1 MTTTDTTTGTAGTA
15 GAAGATGATGAAG
28 AAESAGGARAAESA
42 GAARAAGTTGTSGT
56 TGTTGTPA
64 AGAVAAAAAH
74 AGLTVLARA
83 GWDPAAHPGGPPNL
97 PGFTASPFGPLFARV
112 ADECLGAFHGTA
124 PAPPEAALAT
134 GLVMVSRLGDMA
146 TETAVTGS
154 VDRGTKASP
163 LLFYQS
169 VPSAVLGVVSSR
181 WGLGGPV
188 ICISPAGDS
197 LAEGLELAGL
207 LIEDGSARDVLVVL
221 IELGVDEGEPDTA
234 DALLVRGAGHGTPG
248 AGQEAGPV

>member
-1 MTTTDTTTGTAGTA
+1 MTTTAETVTA
-15 GAAGATGATGAAG
+15 
-28 AAESAGGARAAESA
+28 E
-42 GAARAAGTTGTSGT
+42 TS
-56 TGTTGTPA
+56 
-64 AGAVAAAAAH
+64 AAAAA

-97 PGFTASPFGPLFARV
+97 PGFTASPFGPLFAHI
-112 ADECLGAFHGTA
+112 ADRCLSAFHGTA
-124 PAPPEAALAT
+124 PAPPESGLTT

-146 TETAVTGS
+146 TETAVTGA

-169 VPSAVLGVVSSR
+169 VPSAVLGVVSAR

-188 ICISPAGDS
+188 ICISPAGDP

-207 LIEDGSARDVLVVL
+207 LAEDGSARDVLVVL
-221 IELGVDEGEPDTA
+221 IELAVAEGESDTA
-234 DALLVRGAGHGTPG
+234 EALLVRAAPG
-248 AGQEAGPV
+248 PRPEGVTEVTGE